1 MCNKGISLRL
11 DDSLISSVL
20 GLKVT
25 PKKVIRLFLILFFN
39 NFLILI
45 DKILCLSSL
54 DYTVELI
61 IDRLVLNFFPVAKS
75 AFVSLGK
82 HEPP

>member
-1 MCNKGISLRL
+1 MCNKGINLRL

-54 DYTVELI
+54 DFIVDLI
-61 IDRLVLNFFPVAKS
+61 IDRFVLNFFPVAKS
-75 AFVSLGK
+75 ALVSLGK